1 MKMLPEVERF
11 LDSKRIAFVGVS
23 SKPEDFSRLVFRKFV
38 SAGYDVVPVR
48 PDGAEI
54 DGRRSYAKVTEIPG
68 QVDAAFIMTPI
79 SATDLVV
86 FECEKA
92 GIRKVWLH
100 RGAGHG
106 SVSEAALGFCEQ
118 NGIDVVAGECPLM
131 FLPDPELIHRMHG
144 AVRSLFRH

>member
-48 PDGAEI
+48 PDGIEV
-54 DGRRSYAKVTEIPG
+54 DGRKSYAKVTDIPG
-68 QVDAAFIMTPI
+68 QVDAAFLMTPVT
-79 SATDLVV
+79 ATDMVV
-86 FECEKA
+86 FECAKA
-92 GIRKVWLH
+92 GIHKVWLH

-106 SVSEAALGFCEQ
+106 SVSDAALLFCEQ
-118 NGIDVVAGECPLM
+118 NAIDVVAGECPM
-131 FLPDPELIHRMHG
+131 MYLPDAELLHRVHG